1 MSISN
6 QCISCNRY
14 LFHNGK
20 VFVCFA
26 FLKGIPSK
34 IFTGEVDHS
43 LPYPGDNGI
52 RWEESLAYT
61 AHVDEI
67 MEKQRKVKT

>member
-1 MSISN
+1 
-6 QCISCNRY
+6 
-14 LFHNGK
+14 
-20 VFVCFA
+20 VCFA
-26 FLKGIPSK
+26 FLKGIPPK